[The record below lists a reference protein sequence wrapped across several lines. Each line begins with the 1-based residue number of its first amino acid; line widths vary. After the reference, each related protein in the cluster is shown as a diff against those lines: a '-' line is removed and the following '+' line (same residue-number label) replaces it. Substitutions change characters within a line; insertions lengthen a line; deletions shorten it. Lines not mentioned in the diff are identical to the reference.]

1 MFYNY
6 VELNDG
12 TQIAY
17 SNFLEDGTVQIG
29 IERSTEDGF
38 DSARC
43 LLPAFSWSEV
53 DGFSQDEV
61 DKLQHFLRN
70 NLPLI
75 WRLAGEVSREYA

>member
-17 SNFLEDGTVQIG
+17 SNFLEDGTVEIG
-29 IERSTEDGF
+29 IERPCENGF

-43 LLPAFSWSEV
+43 LLPSFRWSGVE
-53 DGFSQDEV
+53 GFDDAE
-61 DKLQHFLRN
+61 LAEFERYLRN

-75 WRLAGEVSREYA
+75 WRLAGEVSKTYA

>member
-29 IERSTEDGF
+29 IERPTEDGF

-43 LLPAFSWSEV
+43 LLPAFFGV
-53 DGFSQDEV
+53 
-61 DKLQHFLRN
+61 
-70 NLPLI
+70 
-75 WRLAGEVSREYA
+75 RLTASARTRSINCSASFATTCL

>member
-17 SNFLEDGTVQIG
+17 SNFLEDGTVEIG
-29 IERSTEDGF
+29 IERPVEDGF

-43 LLPAFSWSEV
+43 LLPSFIWSSVEGFDDVEV
-53 DGFSQDEV
+53 ADLERY
-61 DKLQHFLRN
+61 LRN

-75 WRLAGEVSREYA
+75 WRLAGEVSRSYA

>member
-6 VELNDG
+6 VEMNDG

-17 SNFLEDGTVQIG
+17 SSFLEDGTVEIG
-29 IERSTEDGF
+29 IERPTEDGF

-43 LLPAFSWSEV
+43 LLPSFAWSEV
-53 DGFSQDEV
+53 EGFDSTEIAN
-61 DKLQHFLRN
+61 FERYLRN

-75 WRLAGEVSREYA
+75 WRLAGEVSKTYA